1 MPSGRLIRDLTSSNN
16 LLITQV
22 LKQYAFG
29 DRDIREYSEDNVY
42 NQGDVVVFFNR
53 DGSYSLRQPKEDNVT
68 GNFEATKW
76 SEIILSEL
84 IQYCVRNSGLVIVS
98 DTKPTNEDNLIWYQS
113 FANRYES
120 SDFDNLYTS
129 TERIRSKSGLI
140 MISDDKPLNL
150 DNLVWLEPISIET
163 SDTFDDF

>member
-22 LKQYAFG
+22 LKQYVFG

-42 NQGDVVVFFNR
+42 NQGDVVVFFNK
-53 DGSYSLRQPKEDNVT
+53 DGSYTLRQPKEDNVT
-68 GNFEATKW
+68 GNFAATKW
-76 SEIILSEL
+76 SEIIVSEL
-84 IQYCVRNSGLVIVS
+84 IQHWERNSGLVIVS
-98 DTKPTNEDNLIWYQS
+98 DIKPTNEDNLIWYQS

-150 DNLVWLEPISIET
+150 DNLVWLEPISIEA
-163 SDTFDDF
+163 SDDFDDF